1 MNQVAI
7 VFALLMFD
15 SSGDVADWRTAI
27 EFMYTDSPATCLKL
41 RREATRN
48 TEGGRMTFKCIQA
61 EVELEILEIDKSLH
75 IKKII
80 KEVK

>member
-1 MNQVAI
+1 MNTVAV

-15 SSGDVADWRTAI
+15 STGDIQDWRTAK
-27 EFMYTDSPATCLKL
+27 EFMYTDSPSTCLKL

-48 TEGGRMTFKCIQA
+48 TEGGRLSFKCIQA

-75 IKKII
+75 IRKII